1 MPFIQFFLYIP
12 YELYILRSMLLN
24 FANIKTGGSA
34 FVIRPVKR
42 TVYFDAEQRIK
53 A

>member
-1 MPFIQFFLYIP
+1 MPFIQFFLSIP
-12 YELYILRSMLLN
+12 YELYIVRSALLY
-24 FANIKTGGSA
+24 FGNIKAGGSV